1 VLKASLIVLV
11 PLALAVYVVLRG
23 MEMLVAFGMLFV
35 SSPWLALAI
44 GLAFVYALG
53 RLLTSRWFTA
63 KLTVLAGHC
72 RGRLPR
78 LSIALR
84 FLSGGEEAEA
94 FQLGS
99 YPEVELEILPDA
111 WVLGNIVKKWR
122 EGNRI
127 WCSVYC
133 GTIPMPLTGG
143 LIRKIPE
150 DRLRYTGRTAQ
161 ETILTYL
168 SFGMR

>member
-1 VLKASLIVLV
+1 MIVLV
-11 PLALAVYVVLRG
+11 PLAFTAYMVLWG
-23 MEMLVAFGMLFV
+23 MEMLIAFGALFV
-35 SSPWLALAI
+35 SSSWLALAI

-53 RLLTSRWFTA
+53 LLLTSRWFTE
-63 KLTVLAGHC
+63 KLTALAG
-72 RGRLPR
+72 RFKERLPR

-99 YPEVELEILPDA
+99 YPEVEFETLPDI
-111 WVLGNIVKKWR
+111 WVLGNVVKKWR

-133 GTIPMPLTGG
+133 GTIPVPLTGY
-143 LIRKIPE
+143 LIRKMPE